1 MITISSPNSDKSDP
15 WTSHIYLNL
24 IPHMYLYLEILG
36 TPFLC
41 HTERQQSQKVE
52 EPTISSTVNEA
63 VLEDVA

>member
-1 MITISSPNSDKSDP
+1 
-15 WTSHIYLNL
+15 
-24 IPHMYLYLEILG
+24 MYLYLEILG

-52 EPTISSTVNEA
+52 EPTISFTVNEA